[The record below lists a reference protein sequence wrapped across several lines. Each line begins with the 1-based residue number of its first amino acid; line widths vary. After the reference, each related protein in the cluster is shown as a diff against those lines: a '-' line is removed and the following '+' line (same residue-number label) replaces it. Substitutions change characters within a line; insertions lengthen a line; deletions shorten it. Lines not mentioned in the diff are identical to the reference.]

1 MNHKL
6 TGIMQA
12 FLQLF
17 AVVSY
22 IDGVGRFDSVD
33 GAYDANTSFA
43 FNKALYYQA
52 NRKSLIAN
60 LPNQVVGAYEK
71 GDISPVID
79 RTRITEGDMVRFTLE
94 DNIRGKATY
103 GDSPVIA
110 GGFLQFKNLEARVN
124 NIDSPA
130 IQIVGKMSQQ
140 RVRQSIE
147 NLPAKTRTQIITFMN
162 QQKEFEAIDAL
173 IQGGSSSVMKST
185 ADGGLGIS
193 LGVGSG
199 AGAGVPLM
207 NKHWFTPET
216 GFCTYSTIPATYNAA
231 VNDAIGGIDAVDAD
245 KCTLAYLNT
254 IREKM
259 DDIMFE
265 PIMFLDKNLRAIAVC
280 DPQIMWRIGKTLL
293 ADVNKYSMERGKTNP
308 FWSTVDIIVIDE
320 VAYISWPNLKKYR
333 PSNNGTT
340 GVRGPNF
347 GPLTADSD
355 PRTYT
360 TTSSNGMIIYM
371 GGGALKEGF
380 NDEISVTEEKGRH
393 DKGLEV
399 AAHMMEG
406 FIRGEF
412 YSKDGRADST
422 DNVENRSVICA
433 AFYEPGV
440 GL

>member
-1 MNHKL
+1 MKKKL
-6 TGIMQA
+6 VGIMQA
-12 FLQLF
+12 ILQLF

-33 GAYDANTSFA
+33 GTYDANTSFA
-43 FNKALYYQA
+43 FNKQLYYQA

-60 LPNQVVGAYEK
+60 LPNAVVGAYEK
-71 GDISPVID
+71 GDISPVVD
-79 RTRITEGDMVRFTLE
+79 RTRISEGDMVRFTLE
-94 DNIRGKATY
+94 DNVRGKATY
-103 GDSPVIA
+103 GDAPVRA
-110 GGFLQFKNLEARVN
+110 GGFLQFKNMEARVN

-147 NLPAKTRTQIITFMN
+147 NLPGKTRNQIITFMN
-162 QQKEFEAIDAL
+162 AQTEFEAIDAFL
-173 IQGGSSSVMKST
+173 QGGSSSVMKAT
-185 ADGGLGIS
+185 TEGGLGIS
-193 LGVGSG
+193 LGTGSG

-207 NKHWFTPET
+207 NKHWFTPDT
-216 GFCTYSTIPATYNAA
+216 GFCTYSTTPATFNAT
-231 VNDAIGGIDAVDAD
+231 VNDAIGGIDAADAD
-245 KCTLAYLNT
+245 KCTLAFLNT

-259 DDIMFE
+259 DDITFE
-265 PIMFLDKNLRAIAVC
+265 PVTFLGQNLRAIAAC
-280 DPQIMWRIGKTLL
+280 DSQIMWRLAKTLL
-293 ADVNKYSMERGKTNP
+293 ADINKYSMERGKINP
-308 FWSTVDIIVIDE
+308 FWSTRDIIVIDE

-333 PSNNGTT
+333 PSNNAST
-340 GVRGPNF
+340 GARGPSF

-360 TTSSNGMIIYM
+360 TSSTNGLIIYM

-380 NDEISVTEEKGRH
+380 NDEISVTEERGRH
-393 DKGLEV
+393 EKGLEV
-399 AAHMMEG
+399 AAHMQKG
-406 FIRGEF
+406 YVRGEW
-412 YSKDGRADST
+412 YTKDGRADST